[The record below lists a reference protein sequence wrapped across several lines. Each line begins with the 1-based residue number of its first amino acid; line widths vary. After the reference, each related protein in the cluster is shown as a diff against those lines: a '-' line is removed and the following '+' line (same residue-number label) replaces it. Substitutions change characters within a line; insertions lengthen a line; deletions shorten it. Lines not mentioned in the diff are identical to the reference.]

1 MTPRC
6 SSSLTRR
13 WQGDTDR
20 PTLSASSCMVMRLS
34 DCNWL
39 RILRSMASRA
49 CIGTNSGLGKNL
61 WDFIPILVGMSREI
75 EIFGRPRPVKIGR
88 YWMPRSTAMGIEP
101 ARLEMLSALARKV
114 LWLSSW
120 TIHHANHIRPNVDGL
135 KVGGHQASSAS
146 LANIMSALYF
156 SVLRPQDR
164 VAVKPHASPVF
175 HAIQYLFGHQTR
187 EKLENFRGF
196 KGAQSYPSRTKDTDD
211 VDFSTGSVGLGVAQT
226 LFASLVQDYVKAHG
240 WMKERP
246 EGRMIA
252 LVGDAE
258 MDEGNI
264 FEALLEGWK
273 HGLRNTWWVVDYNRQ
288 SLDAVVREGLWE
300 KFESMF
306 RNFGWDVVIVK
317 YGRLMQAAFAE
328 PGGEALRRWIDA
340 CPNAMYAAL
349 CFQGGAAFRKHLRDE
364 IGDQGP
370 VSQLIERRS
379 DDELLALMSN
389 LGGHDMTSMIDAFEA
404 IDHDRPV
411 CFIAYTIKGVGLPM
425 QGHKDNHAGLMTVT
439 QMEKWRAS
447 QNIRSGHEWD
457 KFEGLSKPQAEL
469 KAFLTAVPFNQ
480 EGRRRLTAPVIEVP
494 QQLTFKPAAQMSTQQ
509 GFGLVLN
516 ELARGD
522 TELASR
528 IVTASPDVTVS
539 TNLGGWV
546 NRRGLFAKLENAD
559 LFRQEK
565 IPSTFNWDY
574 SPKGQHI
581 ELGIAEMNL
590 FILLSALGLSPSING
605 ARLLPVGTL
614 YDPFIERGLDAL
626 NYACYQD
633 ARFMVAATP
642 SGVTLAPEGGAHQS
656 IATPLIGIAQDG
668 LAAFEPAFVD
678 ELAVIMGWGFAHMQR
693 ELTDEGDEQSGM
705 RSGGSVYLRLSTRS
719 IGQPQRMMTLDLQ
732 KGITDGA
739 YWLRQPR
746 PNAEGVIA
754 HTGAGAPGASQAI
767 GLLGE
772 SRRDVGLLAVTSADR
787 LHAGWTAARKIR
799 RDNRGSKHI
808 SHIEKLLAPLP
819 RDCGIVP
826 VIDGH
831 PATLG
836 WLGSVRGHRAEAL
849 GVEHFGQTGTIDD
862 LYRHHGIDANA
873 IIDAAEGLTA
883 GAPVRHRKMAV

>member
-1 MTPRC
+1 MMANE
-6 SSSLTRR
+6 
-13 WQGDTDR
+13 
-20 PTLSASSCMVMRLS
+20 PT
-34 DCNWL
+34 
-39 RILRSMASRA
+39 
-49 CIGTNSGLGKNL
+49 
-61 WDFIPILVGMSREI
+61 
-75 EIFGRPRPVKIGR
+75 
-88 YWMPRSTAMGIEP
+88 
-101 ARLEMLSALARKV
+101 RLELLSALARKI

-120 TIHHANHIRPNVDGL
+120 TIHHANHVRSNTDGL

-146 LANIMSALYF
+146 LVTIMSALYF
-156 SVLRPQDR
+156 SVLKPEDR

-196 KGAQSYPSRTKDTDD
+196 KGAQSYPSRTKDVDD

-226 LFASLVQDYVKAHG
+226 LFSSLVQDYVTAHG
-240 WMKERP
+240 WMKDRP
-246 EGRMIA
+246 EGRMIS

-273 HGLRNTWWVVDYNRQ
+273 HGLRNTWWIVDYNRQ

-306 RNFGWDVVIVK
+306 RNFGWEVVIVK

-328 PGGEALRRWIDA
+328 PGGEALRRWIDS
-340 CPNAMYAAL
+340 CPNQMYAAL
-349 CFQGGAAFRKHLRDE
+349 CFQGGAAFRKRLRDE
-364 IGDQGP
+364 IGDQGE
-370 VSQLIERRS
+370 VSALIERRS

-389 LGGHDMTSMIDAFEA
+389 LGGHDMASMIEAFEA

-411 CFIAYTIKGVGLPM
+411 CFIAYTIKGVGLPF
-425 QGHKDNHAGLMTVT
+425 QGHKDNHAGLMTPT

-447 QNIRSGHEWD
+447 QNIRPGHEWE
-457 KFEGLSKPQAEL
+457 KFEGLSQDAATL
-469 KAFLTAVPFNQ
+469 AAFLKDAPFNR

-494 QQLTFKPAAQMSTQQ
+494 QRLAFSPSPQMSTQQ

-539 TNLGGWV
+539 TNLGAWV
-546 NRRGLFAKLENAD
+546 NRRGLFAKGEAAD
-559 LFRQEK
+559 LFRKEK
-565 IPSTFNWDY
+565 IPSTFNWDF

-581 ELGIAEMNL
+581 ELGIAESNL
-590 FILLSALGLSPSING
+590 FLLMSALGLSSSING
-605 ARLLPVGTL
+605 VRLLPIATL
-614 YDPFIERGLDAL
+614 YDPFISRALDQL

-693 ELTDEGDEQSGM
+693 ELTDQGDEQNGM
-705 RSGGSVYLRLSTRS
+705 RNGGSVYLRLSTRS
-719 IGQPQRMMTLDLQ
+719 IDQPQRMMTPDLQ

-739 YWLRQPR
+739 YWLRKPG
-746 PNAEGVIA
+746 PNAEVVIA
-754 HTGAGAPGASQAI
+754 YAGAVAPEAI
-767 GLLGE
+767 EAVGLLGE
-772 SRRDVGLLAVTSADR
+772 SRRDVGLLAITSADR

-799 RDNRGSKHI
+799 RDNRGSTYT

-819 RDCGIVP
+819 RDCGIVT

-836 WLGSVRGHRAEAL
+836 WLGSVRGHRLEAL

-862 LYRHHGIDANA
+862 LYKHHGMDANA
-873 IIDAAEGLTA
+873 IIDAAESLTA

>member
-1 MTPRC
+1 
-6 SSSLTRR
+6 
-13 WQGDTDR
+13 
-20 PTLSASSCMVMRLS
+20 
-34 DCNWL
+34 
-39 RILRSMASRA
+39 
-49 CIGTNSGLGKNL
+49 
-61 WDFIPILVGMSREI
+61 
-75 EIFGRPRPVKIGR
+75 
-88 YWMPRSTAMGIEP
+88 MPIEP
-101 ARLEMLSALARKV
+101 ARLELLSALARKV

-120 TIHHANHIRPNVDGL
+120 TIHHANHIRPNSDGL

-146 LANIMSALYF
+146 LATIMSALYF

-175 HAIQYLFGHQTR
+175 HAIQYLFGHQSR
-187 EKLENFRGF
+187 DRLENFRGF

-240 WMKERP
+240 WMKDRP

-317 YGRLMQAAFAE
+317 YGRLMQDAFAE
-328 PGGEALRRWIDA
+328 PGGEALKRWIDA

-364 IGDQGP
+364 IGDQGA

-389 LGGHDMTSMIDAFEA
+389 LGGHDMASMVDAFES

-411 CFIAYTIKGVGLPM
+411 CFIAYTIKGIGLPF
-425 QGHKDNHAGLMTVT
+425 QGHKDNHAGLMTVA
-439 QMEKWRAS
+439 QMEKWRAA
-447 QNIRSGHEWD
+447 QNIRPGHEWE
-457 KFEGLSKPQAEL
+457 KFEGLSQDPVALE
-469 KAFLTAVPFNQ
+469 AFLADAPFNRD
-480 EGRRRLTAPVIEVP
+480 GRRRLSAPVIDVP
-494 QQLTFKPAAQMSTQQ
+494 ERLAFKSSPQMSTQQ

-522 TELASR
+522 SDLAAR

-539 TNLGGWV
+539 TNLGAWV
-546 NRRGLFAKLENAD
+546 NRRGLFARAEKAD
-559 LFRQEK
+559 LFRSEK
-565 IPSTFNWDY
+565 IPSTFNWDF

-590 FILLSALGLSPSING
+590 FILMSALGLSHAING
-605 ARLLPVGTL
+605 ERLLPIATL

-642 SGVTLAPEGGAHQS
+642 SGITLAPEGGAHQS
-656 IATPLIGIAQDG
+656 IATPLIGMAQDG

-678 ELAVIMGWGFAHMQR
+678 ELAVIMGWGFRHMQA
-693 ELTDEGDEQSGM
+693 EGGE
-705 RSGGSVYLRLSTRS
+705 GGSVYLRLSTRTLD
-719 IGQPQRMMTLDLQ
+719 QPQRMMTPDLQ

-739 YWLRQPR
+739 YWLRQPG
-746 PNAEGVIA
+746 PNCDVVVAY
-754 HTGAGAPGASQAI
+754 TGAVASRSDRVHRADRRKPPGCRAARDHFRRPAACGLDRGAPDAARPPRAAASQPY
-767 GLLGE
+767 
-772 SRRDVGLLAVTSADR
+772 
-787 LHAGWTAARKIR
+787 RK
-799 RDNRGSKHI
+799 
-808 SHIEKLLAPLP
+808 
-819 RDCGIVP
+819 
-826 VIDGH
+826 
-831 PATLG
+831 
-836 WLGSVRGHRAEAL
+836 
-849 GVEHFGQTGTIDD
+849 
-862 LYRHHGIDANA
+862 
-873 IIDAAEGLTA
+873 TA
-883 GAPVRHRKMAV
+883 GAAVARLRHRYRDRRASRGARLARQRARPAGRGARGRAFRPDRHDSRPLSPLRHRRQRHHRRRRKPDRRRPGAAPQDGGMICRSGEPGCVKSRSLDFDVEYLSQFRRYRNQIHWELLSSDDN